1 MRIHLVQMKPK
12 LLDKET
18 NLETMA
24 KYIEQAI
31 EQKAGLVVFPELS
44 LTGYMCRKAF
54 SELAEPIPGPSTKD
68 IVLKAQKNKIYVL
81 FGMAEKK
88 MIKFITRHLFVAQM
102 E

>member
-1 MRIHLVQMKPK
+1 MKPK
-12 LLDKET
+12 LLDKKT

-24 KYIEQAI
+24 RYIEQAAK
-31 EQKAGLVVFPELS
+31 QKVSLVVFPELS

-54 SELAEPIPGPSTKD
+54 AELAEPIPGPSTRD

-88 MIKFITRHLFVAQM
+88 AMEFITRLLFVAQM